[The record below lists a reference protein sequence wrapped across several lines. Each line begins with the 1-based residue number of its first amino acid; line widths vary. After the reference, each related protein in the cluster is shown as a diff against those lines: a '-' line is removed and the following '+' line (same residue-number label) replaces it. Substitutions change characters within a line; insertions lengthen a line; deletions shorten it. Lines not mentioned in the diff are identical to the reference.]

1 MTINARAIEEDLE
14 QLRSLDP
21 VPVKRAAY
29 SDRTAWLMCALCHL
43 AYLEFEKT
51 DRAILAEAAREIAE
65 ASGDTA
71 KIEARLQDLSRD
83 IKSNSLPDREI
94 LERVL
99 EAAGFEL
106 LDDFAIEDTEGFIVK
121 REATQGQTGMAVL
134 VFRGTTSMKDWQTNL
149 NGGLSEPAAL
159 KEEAKHLRAEQKGL
173 EDGKPRLHEGFWRAY
188 LRIEARIE
196 PSLKQVEH
204 LPLYITGHSLGGA
217 VAVVAT
223 WRNEAPRNAACYT
236 FGSPRVGNGVFAER
250 FKTPIYRIVNGPD
263 PVAFVPP
270 TALLVL
276 PLAWL
281 LNLLPYPWGDK
292 ARRFVI
298 RKFAG
303 YRHFGYGQT
312 LHKRE
317 ARFVPEVTLIERVMI
332 MIGRTRPLFDY
343 HKIGEYRRKLRLI
356 AEDRNTTD

>member
-1 MTINARAIEEDLE
+1 MTINARSIEEDLTR
-14 QLRSLDP
+14 LRSLDP

-29 SDRTAWLMCALCHL
+29 SDRTAWLMCTLCQL
-43 AYLEFEKT
+43 AYIEFEKT

-65 ASGDTA
+65 AGGDTA
-71 KIEARLQDLSRD
+71 KIEVRLEQLSRD
-83 IKSNSLPDREI
+83 IQGNSLPDREI

-99 EAAGFEL
+99 ETAGFEL

-121 REATQGQTGMAVL
+121 REAAPSHPGMAVL

-149 NGGLSEPAAL
+149 NGGLSEPEAL
-159 KEEAKHLRAEQKGL
+159 KQEVEHLHADKEGL
-173 EDGKPRLHEGFWRAY
+173 KDGEPRLHEGFWRAY
-188 LRIEARIE
+188 LQIEARIE
-196 PSLKQVEH
+196 PTLTQVEH

-236 FGSPRVGNGVFAER
+236 FGSPRVGNGDFAGR

-270 TALLVL
+270 TILAVL

-292 ARRFVI
+292 ARAFII

-312 LHKRE
+312 LHKHE
-317 ARFVPEVTLIERVMI
+317 ARFVPEVTVIERVMI
-332 MIGRTRPLFDY
+332 MLGAIKQLFKY
-343 HKIGEYRRKLRLI
+343 HQIGEYRRKLRVI
-356 AEDRNTTD
+356 ALRRNTP

>member
-1 MTINARAIEEDLE
+1 MTINARSIEEDLV

-29 SDRTAWLMCALCHL
+29 SDRTAWLMSALCQL
-43 AYLEFEKT
+43 AYIEFERT
-51 DRAILAEAAREIAE
+51 DRTLLAEAAREIAE
-65 ASGDTA
+65 AGGDTA
-71 KIEARLQDLSRD
+71 RIEARLEQLSKD
-83 IKSNSLPDREI
+83 IQGNALPDREI
-94 LERVL
+94 LARVL
-99 EAAGFEL
+99 AAAGFEL

-121 REATQGQTGMAVL
+121 REATPSQTGLAVM
-134 VFRGTTSMKDWQTNL
+134 VFRGTTSMRDWRTNL
-149 NGGLSEPAAL
+149 DGGLSEPEAL
-159 KEEAKHLRAEQKGL
+159 KREARHLRAEQKGL
-173 EDGKPRLHEGFWRAY
+173 EHGKPRLHEGFWRAY

-196 PSLKQVEH
+196 PTLKQVEH

-236 FGSPRVGNGVFAER
+236 FGSPRVGNGDFAER

-270 TALLVL
+270 TVLVVL
-276 PLAWL
+276 PAAWL
-281 LNLLPYPWGDK
+281 LGLLPYPWGDR

-312 LHKRE
+312 LHKDE
-317 ARFVPEVTLIERVMI
+317 ARFVPEVTVIERVMI
-332 MIGRTRPLFDY
+332 MLRMTTTLFKY
-343 HKIGEYRRKLRLI
+343 HQIGEYRRKLREI
-356 AEDRNTTD
+356 ALRRNTH